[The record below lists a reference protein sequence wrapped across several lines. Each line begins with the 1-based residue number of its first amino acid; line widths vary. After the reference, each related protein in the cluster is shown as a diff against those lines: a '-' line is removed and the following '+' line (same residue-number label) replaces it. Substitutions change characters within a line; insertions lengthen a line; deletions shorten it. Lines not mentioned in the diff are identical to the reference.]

1 MLIFRFKSVWFSV
14 LLIWAMMIIFSVVPV
29 MARTVTDLAG
39 RTIKVPDNVGQIIA
53 LRGAL
58 SIVCYLDLV
67 DRVVGVEHHEAV
79 SNRWVGSQGRP
90 YRMAN
95 PQLGN
100 LPVIGSRNKP
110 QPEKIIKL
118 HPDIIFIGSGAV
130 RMAKQLQR
138 QTGIPVVVLDL
149 GDLGA
154 GRKRFL
160 KSLQLVGELCGK
172 EKRANSLTGKIKEC
186 LVDLE
191 QRTGG
196 IVLGKRKKVYLG
208 GIQFKVAHGI
218 LGTSREYPPFQLI
231 HADNVVDALP
241 ITKKLVKGRLSIKR
255 EIFINLAPEVV
266 FICES
271 GIELVS
277 RELKEP
283 LYRELPAIR
292 AGKVYGLM
300 PHYYATAPATVLAET
315 YYIGKTLYPDR
326 FQDIGIPALSDA
338 LYTFFVGC
346 PLYKKMAKIFGGF
359 KPLAEFQ

>member
-1 MLIFRFKSVWFSV
+1 MFKFMWFIT
-14 LLIWAMMIIFSVVPV
+14 LLISVTLIIFPAVPAG
-29 MARTVTDLAG
+29 ARVVTDLTG
-39 RTIKVPDNVGQIIA
+39 RTITVPDKVARIIA

-58 SIVCYLDLV
+58 SIVCYLGLADL
-67 DRVVGVEHHEAV
+67 VVGVEHHETV
-79 SNRWVGSQGRP
+79 STRWIGSRGRS

-110 QPEKIIKL
+110 QPEKIIEL
-118 HPDIIFIGSGAV
+118 HPDVIFIGSGAAQ
-130 RMAKQLQR
+130 MAKRVQR

-149 GDLGA
+149 GDLGVA
-154 GRKRFL
+154 RKRFFR
-160 KSLQLVGELCGK
+160 SLQLAGELCGK
-172 EKRANSLTGKIKEC
+172 RERAESLTEKIKEC

-196 IVLGKRKKVYLG
+196 ITPEKRKKVYLG

-218 LGTSREYPPFQLI
+218 LGTSRDYPPFQLI
-231 HADNVVDALP
+231 HAVNVIDGLP
-241 ITKKLVKGRLSIKR
+241 IAKKLVKGRLSIKR
-255 EIFINLAPEVV
+255 ETFINLAPEVV

-271 GIELVS
+271 GLELVA

-300 PHYYATAPATVLAET
+300 PHYYATAPATVLTET
-315 YYIGKTLYPDR
+315 YYIGKILYPDR
-326 FQDIGIPALSDA
+326 FQDIKIPALADA
-338 LYTFFVGC
+338 LYRFFVGC
-346 PLYKKMAKIFGGF
+346 PLYGQMTEIFGGF
-359 KPLAEFQ
+359 KPLAELE

>member
-1 MLIFRFKSVWFSV
+1 
-14 LLIWAMMIIFSVVPV
+14 

-79 SNRWVGSQGRP
+79 STRWVGSQGRP

-95 PQLGN
+95 PQLGH

-118 HPDIIFIGSGAV
+118 HPDIIFIGSGAM
-130 RMAKQLQR
+130 RIAKQLQR

-154 GRKRFL
+154 GRKRFF
-160 KSLQLVGELCGK
+160 KSLQLVGEICEK
-172 EKRANSLTGKIKEC
+172 EKRAKAVIGKIKEC
-186 LVDLE
+186 LVDFE
-191 QRTGG
+191 QRTAG
-196 IVLGKRKKVYLG
+196 IPLEKRKKVYLG
-208 GIQFKVAHGI
+208 GIQFKVAHGL
-218 LGTSREYPPFQLI
+218 LGTSRDYPPFELI
-231 HADNVVDALP
+231 HAENIVKSLP
-241 ITKKLVKGRLSIKR
+241 VKKKLIRGRMSIKR
-255 EIFINLAPEVV
+255 ETFINLAPEVI

-271 GIELVS
+271 GLELVF

-326 FQDIGIPALSDA
+326 FQDIEIPALSDA
-338 LYTFFVGC
+338 LYTFFVGG

-359 KPLAEFQ
+359 KPLAELQ